1 MADSTEDTVNIL
13 LYSDIRF
20 SSQCYERGWHPPGRA
35 CRRSTGQRNRSWRG
49 HEVQADDFDLLI
61 LDGETQKVGA
71 MALLRRLDVEFD
83 NVPPSITV
91 IARQQDSWI
100 LLLWHNQD
108 PGYPL
113 DPIELQETVTEL
125 LSSVQTFRLYAPA

>member
-1 MADSTEDTVNIL
+1 MADSTEKDTVNIL
-13 LYSDIRF
+13 LYSDNSDFRRNVMNAVGIR
-20 SSQCYERGWHPPGRA
+20 PGKGMPKVNWVEA
-35 CRRSTGQRNRSWRG
+35 ATEAGA
-49 HEVQADDFDLLI
+49 VMKYKADDFDLLI

-100 LLLWHNQD
+100 ANFSGTTKILN
-108 PGYPL
+108 YPL

-125 LSSVQTFRLYAPA
+125 LS

>member
-1 MADSTEDTVNIL
+1 MADSTEKDTVNIL
-13 LYSDIRF
+13 LYSDNSDFRRNVMNAVGIR
-20 SSQCYERGWHPPGRA
+20 PGKGMPKVNWVEA
-35 CRRSTGQRNRSWRG
+35 ATEAGA
-49 HEVQADDFDLLI
+49 VMKYKADDFDLLI

-83 NVPPSITV
+83 NVSPSITV

-100 LLLWHNQD
+100 ANFSGTTRILN
-108 PGYPL
+108 YPL

-125 LSSVQTFRLYAPA
+125 LS